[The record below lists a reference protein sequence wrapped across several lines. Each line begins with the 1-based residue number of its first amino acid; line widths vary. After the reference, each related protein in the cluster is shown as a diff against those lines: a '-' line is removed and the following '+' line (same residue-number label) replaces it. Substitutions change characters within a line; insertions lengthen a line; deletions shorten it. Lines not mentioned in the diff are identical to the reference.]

1 MLSLRE
7 RMPFHYVKLRKFW
20 YLISLLFIIPGLIS
34 LCIQGLHLGID
45 FTGGNLLELRFN
57 QATSVEQVREV
68 LGSFGLEGAS
78 IQQSEETDFLIRT
91 RELNEEEN
99 SRIVQALEDKYGEVT
114 LLRSERVGPVMGRE
128 LIFKALGALA
138 VASVLMIIYI
148 AWRFEFKQGLAAVIA
163 LLHDVFIVLGA
174 FSVFR
179 FEVDSAFV
187 AAILTII
194 GYSINDTIVI
204 FDRIRENLLY
214 KKKGE
219 TLEDTINVS
228 LWQTLARSIN
238 TVLTVV
244 MILAALLLLGGTTI
258 HNIVLALLIGVVAGA
273 YSSIF
278 IASPLWFDMKRLEK
292 QPKARAA
299 RA

>member
-1 MLSLRE
+1 M
-7 RMPFHYVKLRKFW
+7 
-20 YLISLLFIIPGLIS
+20 
-34 LCIQGLHLGID
+34 
-45 FTGGNLLELRFN
+45 
-57 QATSVEQVREV
+57 
-68 LGSFGLEGAS
+68 
-78 IQQSEETDFLIRT
+78 
-91 RELNEEEN
+91 
-99 SRIVQALEDKYGEVT
+99 
-114 LLRSERVGPVMGRE
+114 RSERVGPVMGRE

-214 KKKGE
+214 KKKGNP
-219 TLEDTINVS
+219 EDTINVS
-228 LWQTLARSIN
+228 LGRPGPFHQYCIDRGHDPGCPA
-238 TVLTVV
+238 
-244 MILAALLLLGGTTI
+244 
-258 HNIVLALLIGVVAGA
+258 
-273 YSSIF
+273 
-278 IASPLWFDMKRLEK
+278 
-292 QPKARAA
+292 AA
-299 RA
+299 RWDNYS